1 MESMLNSVDRI
12 FIYGLCVLLQCALAS
27 WAFPR
32 RVQIDDK
39 KKRFLFDLQVFGYFL
54 GIYFFTCFLFYIF
67 CYR

>member
-1 MESMLNSVDRI
+1 MENILNLVDRI
-12 FIYGLCVLLQCALAS
+12 FIYGLCVLLQSALAG

-39 KKRFLFDLQVFGYFL
+39 KKRFLFDLQVFAIFL
-54 GIYFFTCFLFYIF
+54 GINFFTCLLLYIF